1 MKEKEKMIEALYKLL
16 AVKDF
21 VDINVSEVCKIAKI
35 HRTTFYAYYSN
46 LLELLEDA
54 KNQAIKEF
62 EEENKHEDKDRNDL
76 RNQIFLN
83 YLYFVKNHAVLFKA
97 YFKNASALGAD
108 KDFEELFNKVLL
120 PKAKAKYGNDY
131 KMIFYTSR
139 FFIDGIFAIVKV
151 WMQNGFEETP
161 EELAKIISRINVI

>member
-1 MKEKEKMIEALYKLL
+1 MNAKDKMIEALYKLL
-16 AVKDF
+16 AIKDF
-21 VDINVSEVCKIAKI
+21 VDINVSEVCQIAKI

-54 KNQAIKEF
+54 KIQAIKEF
-62 EEENKHEDKDRNDL
+62 EEENKQEDKDRNNP
-76 RNQIFLN
+76 RNQIFMN
-83 YLYFVKNHAVLFKA
+83 YLYFVKSHAVLFKA

-120 PKAKAKYGNDY
+120 PKAKAKYGDDY
-131 KMIFYTSR
+131 KMIFYTPR
-139 FFIDGIFAIVKV
+139 FFIDGIFAIVKIR
-151 WMQNGFEETP
+151 MQNGFEETP

>member
-1 MKEKEKMIEALYKLL
+1 MNAKEKMIEALYKLL
-16 AVKDF
+16 TIKDF
-21 VDINVSEVCKIAKI
+21 VDINVSEVCQIAKI

-54 KNQAIKEF
+54 K
-62 EEENKHEDKDRNDL
+62 KHEDKDRNDL
-76 RNQIFLN
+76 RNQIFVN

-97 YFKNASALGAD
+97 YFKNATALGAD

-120 PKAKAKYGNDY
+120 PKAKAKYGDDY

-139 FFIDGIFAIVKV
+139 FFIDGIFAIVKIR
-151 WMQNGFEETP
+151 MQNGFEETP

>member
-1 MKEKEKMIEALYKLL
+1 MNAKEKMIEALYKLL
-16 AVKDF
+16 TVKDF
-21 VDINVSEVCKIAKI
+21 VDINVSEVCQIAKI

-76 RNQIFLN
+76 RNQIFVN

-139 FFIDGIFAIVKV
+139 FLLMEFLQLLKFGCKMALKKH
-151 WMQNGFEETP
+151 QKN
-161 EELAKIISRINVI
+161 

>member
-1 MKEKEKMIEALYKLL
+1 MDEFFEYDISKFNLSLG
-16 AVKDF
+16 AV
-21 VDINVSEVCKIAKI
+21 
-35 HRTTFYAYYSN
+35 
-46 LLELLEDA
+46 
-54 KNQAIKEF
+54 
-62 EEENKHEDKDRNDL
+62 
-76 RNQIFLN
+76 
-83 YLYFVKNHAVLFKA
+83 KA

-139 FFIDGIFAIVKV
+139 FFIDGIFAIVKIR
-151 WMQNGFEETP
+151 MQNGFEETP